1 MPECNRVTP
10 LGDVVAIPLRG
21 AWMGNRGVL
30 HARPDGPADHEIV
43 RSHTTSAW
51 ITFALSHRDW
61 VAPRW
66 EPGRWTALF
75 FHDEAVALAAGHR
88 PCALCRRPAFTAY
101 RDVIREAVGE
111 PRLTAP
117 DLDRRLHAERRDPA
131 TRRRRWHD
139 EPWSGLPD
147 GAFVIAGGQPKLVVG
162 DCIRGWS
169 ARGYGDPQ
177 ARPRHGTVSA
187 VTPPTSLAA
196 LRGGYPVQIASV

>member
-10 LGDVVAIPLRG
+10 LGDVVTASLRG
-21 AWMGNRGVL
+21 AWMGNRGVI
-30 HARPDGPADHEIV
+30 HGGRDGPAGHEIV
-43 RSHTTSAW
+43 RSHTTLAW
-51 ITFALSHRDW
+51 ITCALAHRDW

-88 PCALCRRPAFTAY
+88 PCALCRRPAFAAY
-101 RDVIREAVGE
+101 RDLVREAVGE
-111 PRLTAP
+111 RLMAP
-117 DLDRRLHAERRDPA
+117 DLDRRLHTERLDPA

-147 GAFVIAGGQPKLVVG
+147 GAFVIVDGQPTLVTG
-162 DCIRGWS
+162 DGLRAWTVQ
-169 ARGYGDPQ
+169 GYGDPQ
-177 ARPRHGTVSA
+177 PRPRRGTVSV

-196 LRGGYPVQIASV
+196 LRGGYPVQIAAC